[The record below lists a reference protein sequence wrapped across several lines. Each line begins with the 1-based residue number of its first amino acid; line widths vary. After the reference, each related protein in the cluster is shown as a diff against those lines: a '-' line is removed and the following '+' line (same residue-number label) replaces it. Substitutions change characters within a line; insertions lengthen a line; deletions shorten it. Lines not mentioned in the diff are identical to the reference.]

1 MLKCFLCTVL
11 YRNSPPPSFFLLV
24 IDEVVHDLWS
34 LLFSG
39 AGAEKLLKFKKW
51 FWSIVEKMSNSDRQ
65 DLVSVLIKAILLNF
79 GFGCFGNYILKTLFE
94 VYEIASDRFPLIS
107 ASSYFF
113 THKKPV
119 SRVIP

>member
-1 MLKCFLCTVL
+1 MFLVHCLV
-11 YRNSPPPSFFLLV
+11 SPFSPSFFLLV

-79 GFGCFGNYILKTLFE
+79 GVWWFWKLHFKNSVRSI
-94 VYEIASDRFPLIS
+94 
-107 ASSYFF
+107 
-113 THKKPV
+113 
-119 SRVIP
+119 